1 MKIRAILALVF
12 ASVGLMVAVAP
23 AATAAGPYPPST
35 CRTLSVST
43 TTPLEGGSLTVTG
56 ENFAPNAQVRIE
68 LHTTVSVLATVT
80 SDGNGSF
87 STSVTLPAGVT
98 GTHRIVAV
106 GGNVAGC
113 PDKSVEITIQANGGT
128 NGNGTGGGSNGGTAF
143 TGVDIALLLAI
154 AAGLLGIGVL
164 LNRRSKPAR
173 ARARAR
179 AY

>member
-35 CRTLSVST
+35 CDNLSVST
-43 TTPLEGGSLTVTG
+43 TTPLEGASITITG
-56 ENFAPNAQVRIE
+56 ENFAPNASIRLE
-68 LHTTVSVLATVT
+68 LHSAVSTLATVR
-80 SDGNGSF
+80 SDGNGAF
-87 STSVTLPAGVT
+87 SVRVTLPAGVT
-98 GTHRIVAV
+98 GTHQIVPV
-106 GGNVAGC
+106 GGLVAGC
-113 PDKSVEITIQANGGT
+113 PQKSVTITIQANGGT

>member
-23 AATAAGPYPPST
+23 AATAAGPYPPAT
-35 CRTLSVST
+35 CNNLSVST
-43 TTPLEGGSLTVTG
+43 TTPLEGASITITG
-56 ENFAPNAQVRIE
+56 KNFAPNASIRLE
-68 LHTTVSVLATVT
+68 LHTAVSVLATVT
-80 SDGNGSF
+80 SDRNGAF
-87 STSVTLPAGVT
+87 STRVTLPAGVT
-98 GTHRIVAV
+98 GTHQIIPV
-106 GGNVAGC
+106 GGLVAGC
-113 PDKSVEITIQANGGT
+113 PAKPVEITIQGNGGT
-128 NGNGTGGGSNGGTAF
+128 NGNGTGTGGSGTAF